1 MYRILLLGLLL
12 CLAGCKSDPPP
23 SSNSLVNVTA
33 PGVRVNVQDDG
44 RVMVKQPAG
53 TVNVQ

>member
-1 MYRILLLGLLL
+1 ML

-23 SSNSLVNVTA
+23 NSQVNVTA

-44 RVMVKQPAG
+44 RVTVKQPAG
-53 TVNVQ
+53 TINVP